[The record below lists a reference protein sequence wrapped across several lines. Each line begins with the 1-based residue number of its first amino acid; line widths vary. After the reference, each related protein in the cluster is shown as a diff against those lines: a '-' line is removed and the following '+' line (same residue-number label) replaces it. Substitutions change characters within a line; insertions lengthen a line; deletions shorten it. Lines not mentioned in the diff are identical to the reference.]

1 MAKDKTNNLKAY
13 LTDLY
18 EGIVSKKPDAS
29 RNPQDFRREIES
41 IETGGGGDA
50 LAEGM
55 RDRNGEY
62 LFYNAPITEAPLF
75 DTSKY
80 TTLRYA
86 FGGCSN
92 LLSVPL
98 YNTGNVTNMS
108 DTFYSCKALQTAPL
122 FDTSNVTNMDSMFK
136 SCSALTTVP
145 LFDTSNVTNMAG
157 MFQSCSALTTVPL
170 FDTSNVT
177 TMNAMFNA
185 CRALKDVPMFDMRN
199 VTNTGSMFSSCV
211 NLSNVW
217 IRNIVNGVS
226 ISSSSHVTV
235 DSLIHLIYELITKSS
250 APNLTIGSTN
260 LAKLADVYV
269 KAIDITDEMRAE
281 DDLID
286 EKCPFVRCE
295 STDEGAML
303 ITDYATTVKNWTIK

>member
-136 SCSALTTVP
+136 
-145 LFDTSNVTNMAG
+145 
-157 MFQSCSALTTVPL
+157 SCSALTTVPL